1 MSHYEATK
9 ILDRIK
15 DGANYPLAIIN
26 QALFLTGDIDGHQFS
41 GMDGS
46 YGSAGMDCSIQ
57 PQGNISR
64 TSGSTQLVD
73 GCN

>member
-1 MSHYEATK
+1 MSHYEAIK

-15 DGANYPLAIIN
+15 DGANYSLATIN
-26 QALFLTGDIDGHQFS
+26 QALFLTGDIDGYQFS

-46 YGSAGMDCSIQ
+46 YGSAGMDCAIQ
-57 PQGNISR
+57 PQGDIAGSSR
-64 TSGSTQLVD
+64 STQLVD